1 MFIRVHLRTISH
13 PCGLL
18 HPRDIGDNVTMKIE
32 AGDVVVAVLHSPREK
47 LLGVL
52 NEISPAGITIR
63 SIELSYFDDWCRSI
77 ASGEV
82 HLRMNDNF
90 FPMWRVERISRDEG
104 SDELPSMTEQ
114 FESRTGRRFE
124 HQ

>member
-1 MFIRVHLRTISH
+1 
-13 PCGLL
+13 
-18 HPRDIGDNVTMKIE
+18 MKIE
-32 AGDVVVAVLHSPREK
+32 AGDVVIAVLHSPREK
-47 LLGVL
+47 LLDVL

-77 ASGEV
+77 AAGEV
-82 HLRMNDNF
+82 HLKMNDNF

-104 SDELPSMTEQ
+104 TDEMPSMTDQ
-114 FESRTGRRFE
+114 FEARTGRRFE

>member
-1 MFIRVHLRTISH
+1 
-13 PCGLL
+13 
-18 HPRDIGDNVTMKIE
+18 MKIE

-63 SIELSYFDDWCRSI
+63 SIDLGYFDDWCRSI
-77 ASGEV
+77 VSGEV

-104 SDELPSMTEQ
+104 TDELPSLTDQ
-114 FESRTGRRFE
+114 FESRTGRRLD

>member
-1 MFIRVHLRTISH
+1 
-13 PCGLL
+13 
-18 HPRDIGDNVTMKIE
+18 MKIE
-32 AGDVVVAVLHSPREK
+32 AGDVVIAVLHSPREK

>member
-1 MFIRVHLRTISH
+1 
-13 PCGLL
+13 
-18 HPRDIGDNVTMKIE
+18 MKIE

-63 SIELSYFDDWCRSI
+63 SIDLSYFDDWCRSI
-77 ASGEV
+77 AEGEV
-82 HLRMNDNF
+82 HLRMTDNF
-90 FPMWRVERISRDEG
+90 FPMWRVERMSRDEG
-104 SDELPSMTEQ
+104 TDEMPSMTDQ
-114 FESRTGRRFE
+114 FEARTGRRFE